1 MKENEK
7 RIAHLYVCT
16 VVIPELGSDRIY
28 EGIYSTWLLKFLGK
42 SSVKH
47 SQIHQVSYSIS
58 ALRN

>member
-1 MKENEK
+1 MLIL
-7 RIAHLYVCT
+7 IADAFDKSLPGKLAVFGEVT
-16 VVIPELGSDRIY
+16 DD
-28 EGIYSTWLLKFLGK
+28 TWLLKFLGK